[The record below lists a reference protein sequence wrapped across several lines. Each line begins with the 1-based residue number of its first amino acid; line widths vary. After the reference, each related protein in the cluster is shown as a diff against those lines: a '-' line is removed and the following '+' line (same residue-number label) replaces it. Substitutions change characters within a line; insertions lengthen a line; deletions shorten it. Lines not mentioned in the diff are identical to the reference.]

1 TAGVERDVGVRDRW
15 DVVVAEPEEDVAV
28 QLGREAGAVPGQ
40 QRVDVCLAGPSNGL
54 RIVDADD
61 GRGHVGAMQPAVVRL
76 AWCEAV
82 YVVPGLTEERL
93 RLLDG
98 GLPQDVGVVDGLALR
113 GADSRDR
120 NVLLAMR
127 EAQQRHGVVAAVAGR
142 GGGGEAR
149 AE

>member
-1 TAGVERDVGVRDRW
+1 
-15 DVVVAEPEEDVAV
+15 
-28 QLGREAGAVPGQ
+28 LG
-40 QRVDVCLAGPSNGL
+40 GPSNGL
-54 RIVDADD
+54 RPVAPDD

-93 RLLDG
+93 RLLAG
-98 GLPQDVGVVDGLALR
+98 GLPQDVGDVDGRPLR

-127 EAQQRHGVVAAVAGR
+127 EAQQRHGVVAAMLGL